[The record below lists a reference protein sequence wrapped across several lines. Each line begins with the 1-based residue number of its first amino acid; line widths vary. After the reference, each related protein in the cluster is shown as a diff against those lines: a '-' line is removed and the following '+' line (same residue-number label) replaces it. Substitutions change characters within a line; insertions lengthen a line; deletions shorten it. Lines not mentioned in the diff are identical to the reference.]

1 MIVPP
6 PIKKKP
12 IQFNRTEHPLTVTN
26 KGADKINEAALTIKG
41 VSKAQLKS
49 GYRGDPK
56 VNSGP
61 IYVKAGLQIRLTRN
75 LDKDRGFVNGA
86 VGTIEDV
93 LSPCVFTLKLSS
105 GVMVLVHPIHA
116 GGEQAFLPCTYGYA
130 TTIRRAQGSSL
141 QQGAL
146 YFDHCYPAE
155 RGYGYVGASRF
166 KSSEG
171 LYLFGKIRR
180 TDWLPVDFGANKNDQ
195 EKRSALS
202 ESEESE
208 EGEFEDYEPS
218 EDEWDEWDMEVEEAY
233 EEAGDED
240 FEDVSWKDL
249 LKQAR
254 RNEDD
259 LPKDEDNY
267 DEPGDS
273 DFDDAGWKQ
282 LLSNRRGV
290 NEDLPDDDTSSELS
304 ANQAADG
311 SNHSDDLYESE
322 DEPPEMHK
330 LAKAIMKETG
340 ASMTDLPE

>member
-1 MIVPP
+1 MQAAYSPTVCPNF
-6 PIKKKP
+6 KL
-12 IQFNRTEHPLTVTN
+12 QTTAMGYWHRT
-26 KGADKINEAALTIKG
+26 
-41 VSKAQLKS
+41 
-49 GYRGDPK
+49 
-56 VNSGP
+56 
-61 IYVKAGLQIRLTRN
+61 
-75 LDKDRGFVNGA
+75 
-86 VGTIEDV
+86 
-93 LSPCVFTLKLSS
+93 
-105 GVMVLVHPIHA
+105 
-116 GGEQAFLPCTYGYA
+116 
-130 TTIRRAQGSSL
+130 
-141 QQGAL
+141 
-146 YFDHCYPAE
+146 
-155 RGYGYVGASRF
+155 
-166 KSSEG
+166 SEG

-208 EGEFEDYEPS
+208 EGDFEDYEPS